1 MIDTIDITIF
11 KYIYYYISYIYIVR
25 VFPYPDNPDMVNPDV
40 VLFLSLSTLL
50 TDDIQEIKD
59 L

>member
-25 VFPYPDNPDMVNPDV
+25 FFPYPDNPDMENPDV